1 MSFRLLLP
9 LLLVLLVGCSRD
21 PVTVAQEATA
31 GVVVPVVVA
40 AREVVEPI
48 APPLPAPA
56 ITPWECPTAIDLIVQ
71 FEVISSD
78 YYERRLQGV
87 ICPPAASGP
96 TWGIGYDGGHQTR
109 ARILGDWTMHPDAGR
124 LVETSGVTGQAACR
138 PLVATQLGDVR
149 TPLAL
154 ARSVF
159 AASTLPLYDA
169 RAARLYGDAWQH
181 MWPCTRGALRSV
193 HMNRGTGTA
202 GDSRREIRV
211 MRDDCAPRSHSD
223 PSAAAQCI
231 AAQLR
236 AMVRVWIGT
245 DIEAGMRRRRH
256 AEADLAVREG

>member
-1 MSFRLLLP
+1 MSFRL

-31 GVVVPVVVA
+31 AVVVPVVVA

-48 APPLPAPA
+48 APPPPAPA
-56 ITPWECPTAIDLIVQ
+56 ITPWECPAAIDLIVQ
-71 FEVISSD
+71 FEVISPD

-124 LVETSGVTGQAACR
+124 LAETSGVTGQAACR
-138 PLVATQLGDVR
+138 PLVAARLSDVR

-154 ARSVF
+154 ARPVF
-159 AASTLPLYDA
+159 AGSTLPRYDA
-169 RAARLYGDAWQH
+169 MAARAFANGWDRLT
-181 MWPCTRGALRSV
+181 PCGRGALRSLV
-193 HMNRGTGTA
+193 YNRGAGMTGSA
-202 GDSRREIRV
+202 RAEMREIRDRCV
-211 MRDDCAPRSHSD
+211 PAGDM
-223 PSAAAQCI
+223 QCI

-236 AMVRVWIGT
+236 AMVRVWMGT

-256 AEADLAVREG
+256 AEADLALQEG